1 MRLAT
6 TGWIVPTT
14 VKFSTVKGQ
23 RMASTKVT
31 VWDALDTLTPR
42 DIPFDDEH
50 TILDCEVGEI
60 LKEFCDMAQR
70 VGDKSTQQERED
82 ELEYFVTT
90 FGWLDPEW
98 PSQGHKGWGTW
109 RINVNDF
116 FEWAAVLDEV
126 IQSIQLTDNGSKLD
140 SRYVDD
146 FAKWPEP
153 FNELALSEV
162 EFIKSAKPARPEL
175 DSQRLVIAHWLDQTL
190 QGLPVRFGMNW
201 TRAKAPEF
209 EIVGQTML
217 ATLVL
222 KLAFNAGIEAPGMK
236 PCAHCRMPFTPREAK
251 NLYCSNAECKR
262 EQQRR
267 QKQRQ
272 RNTKGKS

>member
-1 MRLAT
+1 MRLASS
-6 TGWIVPTT
+6 GWIVPTT
-14 VKFSTVKGQ
+14 VKFSTVNGQ
-23 RMASTKVT
+23 RTASTKVT
-31 VWDALDTLTPR
+31 MWDALNALSPSDVA
-42 DIPFDDEH
+42 FNEEDEV
-50 TILDCEVGEI
+50 LDYEVGEI
-60 LKEFCDMAQR
+60 LKEFCDLAQR

-82 ELEYFVTT
+82 ELEDFVTT

-98 PSQGHKGWGTW
+98 PQRGHKGSGTW

-126 IQSIQLTDNGSKLD
+126 TQSIFQTGNKQKLD
-140 SRYVDD
+140 SRAVDD
-146 FAKWPEP
+146 IAKWPEP
-153 FNELALSEV
+153 FNEFGLSEV

-175 DSQRLVIAHWLDQTL
+175 DSQRWVVVNWLNQTL

-201 TRAKAPEF
+201 ERSKAPEF
-209 EIVGQTML
+209 EIVGETML

-222 KLAFNAGIEAPGMK
+222 KLAFNAGIEAPAMK
-236 PCAHCRMPFTPREAK
+236 PCAHCRMPFTPREAR

-262 EQQRR
+262 AQRR
-267 QKQRQ
+267 IKMQNQ

>member
-1 MRLAT
+1 MRLASS
-6 TGWIVPTT
+6 GWIVPTM
-14 VKFSTVKGQ
+14 VKFSTVNGQ
-23 RMASTKVT
+23 RIASTKVT
-31 VWDALDTLTPR
+31 TWDAFNTLTPR
-42 DIPFDDEH
+42 DIAFNDEDEV
-50 TILDCEVGEI
+50 LDYEVGEI
-60 LKEFCDMAQR
+60 LKEFCDLAQR

-82 ELEYFVTT
+82 ELEDFVTT

-98 PSQGHKGWGTW
+98 PSQGDWKSGTW

-146 FAKWPEP
+146 LAKWPKP
-153 FNELALSEV
+153 LDADALRYV
-162 EFIKSAKPARPEL
+162 EEIKSAKPARPEL
-175 DSQRLVIAHWLDQTL
+175 EIQRGILGQWLNQTL

-201 TRAKAPEF
+201 ERSKAPEF

-236 PCAHCRMPFTPREAK
+236 PCAHCRMPFKPREAR

-262 EQQRR
+262 AQRR
-267 QKQRQ
+267 IKMQNQ

>member
-14 VKFSTVKGQ
+14 VKFSTVNGQ

-31 VWDALDTLTPR
+31 MWDAMDTLAPS
-42 DIPFDDEH
+42 DIASADEDNV
-50 TILDCEVGEI
+50 LDYEVGEI
-60 LKEFCDMAQR
+60 LKEFCDLAQR

-82 ELEYFVTT
+82 ELEDFVTT

-98 PSQGHKGWGTW
+98 PSQGHKGSGTW

-126 IQSIQLTDNGSKLD
+126 IQSIQVTDSGSKLD

-146 FAKWPEP
+146 LAKWPKP
-153 FNELALSEV
+153 LNADALRYV
-162 EFIKSAKPARPEL
+162 EEIKSAKPARPEL
-175 DSQRLVIAHWLDQTL
+175 EIQRGILGQWLNQTL
-190 QGLPVRFGMNW
+190 EGLPVRFGMNW

-222 KLAFNAGIEAPGMK
+222 KLAFNAGIEKPGMK

-251 NLYCSNAECKR
+251 NLYCSKVECKR